1 MPIFEVVQKGGLTT
15 TAKESCT
22 VAGRTNMFEDD
33 TGTMPAYEAYVLT
46 EMEKPEYQRIRIG
59 IDRMERTVME
69 IMSEQGQIDRGQALA
84 ELDEVLQKLQEIE
97 TLAESIE
104 DNFVWE
110 HILDR
115 IDLITAIRR
124 YLVAE
129 IKWEI
134 QSDRKCHASA

>member
-1 MPIFEVVQKGGLTT
+1 
-15 TAKESCT
+15 
-22 VAGRTNMFEDD
+22 MFEDD

-46 EMEKPEYQRIRIG
+46 EMDKPEYQRIRIG
-59 IDRMERTVME
+59 VDRLERTVMK

-84 ELDEVLQKLQEIE
+84 ELDEVLRKLQEIE
-97 TLAESIE
+97 TLAERIE
-104 DNFVWE
+104 DDFIWE

-134 QSDRKCHASA
+134 QSDRKCRASA